1 MEIYGFEKLG
11 SHHQLLIWDRKDSG
25 RYHHKIPLSNCFS
38 SLSFCLMPNFPM
50 TGNQHGEGQLSGQT
64 WDMLLTR
71 SQPPLSALSVI
82 LSRILSPFF
91 GPLKIPSVAF
101 IRLKSPA
108 EQYES
113 GVRGPSKGEL

>member
-1 MEIYGFEKLG
+1 
-11 SHHQLLIWDRKDSG
+11 
-25 RYHHKIPLSNCFS
+25 
-38 SLSFCLMPNFPM
+38 MPNFPM

-113 GVRGPSKGEL
+113 GVRGPSKGELLN